1 MATRSRPQLAA
12 VRSAG
17 PAGAR
22 GDEDG
27 GGAYLAPALEKGL
40 DILELLS
47 ARRVALN
54 QAEIARA
61 LDRTGSEVFRMLVVL
76 ERRGY
81 IVKDSSGRYGLT
93 LRLLEM
99 AHGHGGLEKLLAV
112 AEEPMRRLAE
122 ELGESCHLGVL
133 RNGRLLVVARSLSPS
148 ALRLS
153 VEVGATF
160 AIEETTSGRLLA
172 ALLADDAYEASF
184 GAPKPRELAHIAR
197 QDHLDEPSHV
207 LEGVENIS
215 VPIRMP
221 GETAALTIC
230 LIAGR
235 SAERRAVVVRRAL
248 DCAEEIRR
256 TLGLD
261 HRL

>member
-1 MATRSRPQLAA
+1 M
-12 VRSAG
+12 
-17 PAGAR
+17 
-22 GDEDG
+22 
-27 GGAYLAPALEKGL
+27 
-40 DILELLS
+40 
-47 ARRVALN
+47 N
-54 QAEIARA
+54 QAEIARS

-81 IVKDSSGRYGLT
+81 IDKDSSGRYGLT
-93 LRLLEM
+93 LRLLEL

-112 AEEPMRRLAE
+112 AQEPMRRMAE
-122 ELGESCHLGVL
+122 ELRECCHLAVL
-133 RNGRLLVVARSLSPS
+133 RSGRLMVVARAEAPS
-148 ALRLS
+148 TLRLS

-160 AIEETTSGRLLA
+160 PIEETTSGRLLA
-172 ALLADDAYEASF
+172 ALLPDEAYEAAF
-184 GAPKPRELAHIAR
+184 GGRKPRALARIAK

-221 GETAALTIC
+221 DETAALTIC

-235 SAERRAVVVRRAL
+235 SAARRAAVVRRAL
-248 DCAEEIRR
+248 DCAHEIRR